1 MAIGT
6 PFFPRTRE
14 LNRSLNWR
22 EWSGYF
28 AAGCYHDF
36 HQPEYAAIRNGA
48 ALIDVSPL
56 FKYSVEGK
64 GARTLID
71 RVFTRSARTQKV
83 GQVVYTPWCD
93 EAGKMLQEGTVMRL
107 AKDRFQVNAAE
118 PAMRWLQLNAA
129 GLAVEIEDRSAQM
142 AALAVQGPRSRDLLN
157 EVTDGGSPPNGTG
170 VESLEFF
177 HLTTQRIGGVEV
189 VISRTG
195 YTGDLGY
202 ELWIPAAETLRV
214 WDLLMSAGKGYGAT
228 PCGLLALDVARI
240 EAGFIL
246 LDVDY
251 ISAEH
256 ALIPSQKSS
265 PYELGLDWAV
275 KLKKRTPC
283 IGRDAL
289 AREQQQ
295 GSPWRLVGLEIP
307 WEPLEDLYTQAGLMP
322 ELPSVAWRE
331 AVPVYSGGRQV
342 GRATSGCWS
351 TKLKKYVALASVET
365 PHARI
370 GNELGMEVT
379 VDYARQ
385 QAPAQ
390 VVELPFFR
398 PDRMRA

>member
-6 PFFPRTRE
+6 PFFPRTSQ
-14 LNRSLNWR
+14 LNKSLNWR

-56 FKYSVEGK
+56 YKYTVEGRH
-64 GARTLID
+64 ARVLID
-71 RVFTRSARTQKV
+71 RVFTRSARKQKV

-93 EAGKMLQEGTVMRL
+93 EQGKVLQEGTVMRL

-118 PAMRWLQLNAA
+118 PALRWLKTNAV
-129 GLAVEIEDRSAQM
+129 GLSVEVRDDSATM
-142 AALAVQGPRSRDLLN
+142 AALAVQGPRSRALLD
-157 EVTDGGSPPNGTG
+157 EVSGGG
-170 VESLEFF
+170 VTELKFF
-177 HLTTQRIGGVEV
+177 HSTTLGIGDVEV
-189 VISRTG
+189 LVSRTG

-214 WDLLMSAGKGYGAT
+214 WDVLMAAGRGHGAT

-246 LDVDY
+246 VDVDY

-256 ALIPSQKSS
+256 ARIPSQKSS
-265 PYELGLDWAV
+265 PYELGLGWAV
-275 KLKKRTPC
+275 KLKKKTPC
-283 IGRDAL
+283 IGSGAL
-289 AREQQQ
+289 ARESRE
-295 GSPWRLVGLEIP
+295 GSAWQLVGLEIP

-322 ELPSVAWRE
+322 ELPAVAWRE
-331 AVPVYSGGRQV
+331 AVPVYAGGRQV

-351 TKLKKYVALASVET
+351 TTLKKYLALASVET
-365 PHARI
+365 AHSRI
-370 GNELGMEVT
+370 GTELGMEVT

-385 QAPAQ
+385 QAPAR

-398 PDRMRA
+398 PERMKS